1 MALGGTRNS
10 LELEIQTVPEHSSRQ
25 ISNLDGDIETSGQHL
40 ELSDGGAAAWRLLL
54 AAFVFEA
61 LLWGKARKFFYSLN
75 LPFFFRHYRLQDGQ
89 GFPLSFGVFQNY
101 YSQLPKFTNHPYIS
115 IVGTVASGISYL
127 GAPVVIPLNQ
137 RFSKYHRQMIWFGCK

>member
-1 MALGGTRNS
+1 MALGGKRNS
-10 LELEIQTVPEHSSRQ
+10 LELEIQTASEHSSRQ

-75 LPFFFRHYRLQDGQ
+75 LPFFFDIIAYKMAKASHSRSESSKIIT
-89 GFPLSFGVFQNY
+89 LSFPN
-101 YSQLPKFTNHPYIS
+101 LPITPIYLS
-115 IVGTVASGISYL
+115 SGPSRREY
-127 GAPVVIPLNQ
+127 P
-137 RFSKYHRQMIWFGCK
+137 IWALL